1 MRFFNYSIGAKGEV
15 EKVSE
20 TTQTVIP
27 NTGVQPVQYI
37 LYDPARRKRRARRAR
52 RYDPAIVAYEP
63 RRRRRASGMTRTDG
77 QVALVDSA
85 LDGAAWGFIAKKLPV
100 PSQSIGPLSTS
111 DAVGVVGALVYEKFY
126 MKRKWTHAFVS
137 AAVAYMVGRWTT

>member
-1 MRFFNYSIGAKGEV
+1 
-15 EKVSE
+15 VSE

-37 LYDPARRKRRARRAR
+37 LYDPARRRRRATRAR
-52 RYDPAIVAYEP
+52 RYDPAPAFIAYEP
-63 RRRRRASGMTRTDG
+63 RRRRGRSRGYGMTRTDG

-85 LDGAAWGFIAKKLPV
+85 LDGAAWGFISKKLPL
-100 PSQSIGPLSTS
+100 PSTTIGPLDTR
-111 DAVGVVGALVYEKFY
+111 DAVGVVGAMVYEKWY

-137 AAVAYMVGRWTT
+137 AAVAYMIARWTT

>member
-1 MRFFNYSIGAKGEV
+1 M
-15 EKVSE
+15 SE
-20 TTQTVIP
+20 AVVQAQTP
-27 NTGVQPVQYI
+27 NTALQPVQYI

-52 RYDPAIVAYEP
+52 RYDPAFIAYEP
-63 RRRRRASGMTRTDG
+63 RRRKRASGMTRTDG

-100 PSQSIGPLSTS
+100 PSQSIGPLTTS

-137 AAVAYMVGRWTT
+137 AAVAYMIGRWTT

>member
-1 MRFFNYSIGAKGEV
+1 
-15 EKVSE
+15 VSE

-37 LYDPARRKRRARRAR
+37 LYDPARRKRARRRAR
-52 RYDPAIVAYEP
+52 RYDPGYMVYDP
-63 RRRRRASGMTRTDG
+63 RRRRYRASSSGNG

-85 LDGAAWGFIAKKLPV
+85 VDGAAWGFIAKRLPL
-100 PSQSIGPLSTS
+100 PSQTIGPLDTR

-137 AAVAYMVGRWTT
+137 AAVAYMIGRWTT